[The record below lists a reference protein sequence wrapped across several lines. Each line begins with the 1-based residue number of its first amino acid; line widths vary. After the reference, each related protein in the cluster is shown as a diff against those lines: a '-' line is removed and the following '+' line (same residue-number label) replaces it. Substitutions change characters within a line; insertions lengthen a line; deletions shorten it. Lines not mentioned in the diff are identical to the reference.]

1 MPGFWMVLVPAP
13 RLAVPSWIDPAVPGP
28 PPGPV
33 PIPFPSPSIPTRCL
47 WGLTTFTPSF
57 AQPHKQHRP
66 TPRAVGT
73 MSAPELEGL
82 VGRILPGAEVHHTH
96 LSSDSFTRE
105 RPDRPQRCP
114 YLTAIPLPTLIPIP
128 APISIPISPSP
139 IPTLCPTGG
148 SEHSSPFGSHFGAGT
163 PPELAQRC
171 GLQPP
176 TRGGGGGVGTAGP
189 APAAGADITRL
200 STMDGCNQRRAAAA
214 ITHCAPLLSPPPLSW
229 LSGL

>member
-1 MPGFWMVLVPAP
+1 M
-13 RLAVPSWIDPAVPGP
+13 
-28 PPGPV
+28 
-33 PIPFPSPSIPTRCL
+33 
-47 WGLTTFTPSF
+47 
-57 AQPHKQHRP
+57 
-66 TPRAVGT
+66 
-73 MSAPELEGL
+73 
-82 VGRILPGAEVHHTH
+82 GRILPGAEVHHTH

-128 APISIPISPSP
+128 VPISIPISPSP
-139 IPTLCPTGG
+139 IPTLCPKGG

-163 PPELAQRC
+163 PPELAQPC

-214 ITHCAPLLSPPPLSW
+214 ITHRAPLLSPPPLSW